1 MAVAAAM
8 HDGVISA
15 TPPVGLRADPL
26 GRAVA
31 VRPMLHAAL
40 SLPDAAWSLVKAE
53 RQHLN
58 KVADNPNLALALTL
72 ALSLT
77 LALVLTLALSLTLAL
92 ALALALSALAHAL
105 PLTLALTL
113 TPDPNH

>member
-15 TPPVGLRADPL
+15 SPQVGLRADPL

-58 KVADNPNLALALTL
+58 KVANSPNPTLALALTL
-72 ALSLT
+72 ALTLT
-77 LALVLTLALSLTLAL
+77 TDRGPGPVRSGTCPGPGPGPRALS
-92 ALALALSALAHAL
+92 
-105 PLTLALTL
+105 
-113 TPDPNH
+113 DPEH

>member
-15 TPPVGLRADPL
+15 SPPLGLRADPL

-58 KVADNPNLALALTL
+58 KVANSPNPTLALALTL
-72 ALSLT
+72 ALT
-77 LALVLTLALSLTLAL
+77 
-92 ALALALSALAHAL
+92 
-105 PLTLALTL
+105 LTL
-113 TPDPNH
+113 TTDHRGPGPVRSGTCPGPGPGPRALSDPEH